1 MFDLSI
7 IIYFDSMKQLFKYA
21 KMTPHPSF
29 QNKLEQQPR
38 VLKWKDKICP
48 HVMRATIRISVKHNS
63 TINV

>member
-21 KMTPHPSF
+21 KMTPHPSS

-38 VLKWKDKICP
+38 QSIEVKW
-48 HVMRATIRISVKHNS
+48 
-63 TINV
+63 